1 MEIGPCKADLVKIIR
16 VSLIQSNCWPYK
28 KRKLQHRETSGMY
41 AQRKDYGKT
50 QGESSH
56 LHPKEKG
63 SGEAQPVQTLILDL

>member
-1 MEIGPCKADLVKIIR
+1 
-16 VSLIQSNCWPYK
+16 
-28 KRKLQHRETSGMY
+28 MY

-63 SGEAQPVQTLILDL
+63 SGEAQPVQTLILDLQLSEL